1 LPVSSTGA
9 GTVTL
14 FPLES
19 KNRPHP
25 INATLMFAL
34 LERFGFFSFED
45 YIAET
50 GFHNL
55 LLKVLV
61 QILDEIQLGWSS
73 RFD

>member
-1 LPVSSTGA
+1 
-9 GTVTL
+9 
-14 FPLES
+14 
-19 KNRPHP
+19 
-25 INATLMFAL
+25 MFAL